1 MAGDGL
7 FGNCSDSSLAW
18 LDPGCLVQS
27 AGADV
32 GSAVTS
38 ALEPVWIIL
47 GIVVLLVILIG
58 VLPNVKH
65 IAPVVGR
72 FAV

>member
-1 MAGDGL
+1 MAGEGL
-7 FGNCSDSSLAW
+7 FNTDCVSSSLAW
-18 LDPGCLVQS
+18 LDPGCLLTN

-47 GIVVLLVILIG
+47 GILFVFVLLIG
-58 VLPNVKH
+58 IVPNLRGLGSGIRLVL
-65 IAPVVGR
+65 
-72 FAV
+72 